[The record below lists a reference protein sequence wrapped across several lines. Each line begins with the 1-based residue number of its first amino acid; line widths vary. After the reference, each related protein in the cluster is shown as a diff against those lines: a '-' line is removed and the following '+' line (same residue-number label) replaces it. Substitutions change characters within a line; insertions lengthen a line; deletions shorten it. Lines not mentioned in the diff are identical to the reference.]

1 MTDEESS
8 PWCLTQLL
16 MVLLMNVNIKKLLIT
31 GFEDLGK
38 YSKESISVIDRNL
51 VRNHKLAKSFGWAV
65 CHYDEKHGVKG
76 TSSFL
81 CEEFPQIP
89 KVKFHQQ
96 HGWAERS
103 DFARILAML
112 EKKDLDYEV
121 MAWLDADVFI
131 IDPEQF
137 FDRGY
142 EEGLHAPEE
151 PWFNQKEIE
160 SIEKFKKVKQEQ
172 TNSVLI
178 SSGKKGNTML
188 ALMLEIMKFLGEYG
202 EIGKRPWAQF
212 GPKML
217 TRLNYL
223 DYTVINDGKGAQIRE
238 KITGVFPEIGLIMTN
253 TISIDKY
260 IEKYG
265 LPQLFTNA
273 NIENCNFVNMTPS
286 SVKDIGGIYEK
297 LLAIS
302 NEK

>member
-1 MTDEESS
+1 MSINE
-8 PWCLTQLL
+8 
-16 MVLLMNVNIKKLLIT
+16 KKLLIT

-38 YSKESISVIDRNL
+38 YSKESISVINRNL
-51 VRNHKLAKSFGWAV
+51 ARNHKLAKSYGWTV
-65 CHYDEKHGVKG
+65 CHYDENNGVKG

-81 CEEFPQIP
+81 SEEFPQIP

-103 DFARILAML
+103 DFARIFAML
-112 EKKDLDYEV
+112 EGKDLGYDV

-137 FDRGY
+137 FNRAY
-142 EEGLHAPEE
+142 KEGLHAPEE
-151 PWFNQKEIE
+151 PWFNQKEIKNFE
-160 SIEKFKKVKQEQ
+160 RFKKVKQEQ
-172 TNSVLI
+172 ANGVLV
-178 SSGKKGNTML
+178 SSGEKGNAML
-188 ALMLEIMKFLGEYG
+188 TLMLEIMKFLGEYG
-202 EIGKRPWAQF
+202 EIKKRPWAQF

-223 DYTVINDGKGAQIRE
+223 DYTIINDGKGAQIRE
-238 KITGVFPEIGLIMTN
+238 KITGVSPEIGLIMTN

-265 LPQLFTNA
+265 LSQLFANANA
-273 NIENCNFVNMTPS
+273 NIKNCNFVNMTPS
-286 SVKDIGGIYEK
+286 SVKDISGIYEK

-302 NEK
+302 NKNEK